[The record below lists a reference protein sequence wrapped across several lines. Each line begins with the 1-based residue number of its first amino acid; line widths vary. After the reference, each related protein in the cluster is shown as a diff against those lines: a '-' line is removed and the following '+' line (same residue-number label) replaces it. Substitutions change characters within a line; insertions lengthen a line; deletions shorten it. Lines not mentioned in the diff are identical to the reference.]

1 MGRMQF
7 TRIAMGLRNPG
18 IFYQRVIEKTLRK
31 YLWLIAAVYQDD
43 VSVATM
49 EEREHVEAIRKYFNY
64 SGRNI

>member
-1 MGRMQF
+1 M
-7 TRIAMGLRNPG
+7 AMGLRNAGP
-18 IFYQRVIEKTLRK
+18 FYQREIEKTLKK
-31 YLWLIAAVYQDD
+31 YLWLIAVDYQDD